1 MGKQLYCSPI
11 IFHTRARVFK
21 LNSEAG
27 EHMNFYQA
35 ISQGNK
41 LKDDYSLCLR
51 DIRNKL
57 NSYKA
62 NLNNSWQA
70 EEMVLINR
78 AIDGINNDIS
88 SLSTTLDSLGQ
99 DIITTANDIKREE
112 EARAAAAAAARAA
125 ATAKA

>member
-1 MGKQLYCSPI
+1 
-11 IFHTRARVFK
+11 
-21 LNSEAG
+21 
-27 EHMNFYQA
+27 
-35 ISQGNK
+35 
-41 LKDDYSLCLR
+41 
-51 DIRNKL
+51 
-57 NSYKA
+57 
-62 NLNNSWQA
+62 
-70 EEMVLINR
+70 MVLINR